1 MIFSSVLELPDRR
14 ADGSSHRAQVGI
26 IVDGWHEDARTFI
39 DAVLRHTSYPVL
51 VLTFDGFEYGHDRVE
66 VFSVKDRTGWAKAT
80 IALLKLNPS
89 AAHVVADISSVLD
102 GDAITPL
109 VDALGDG
116 VVGAG
121 WRGANVD
128 TEDAWR
134 TVNDASGEVDVLL
147 SYLFAVDRD
156 FALENPPHGKARF
169 YRNADLEWSLAMRE
183 AGGRLLVPSTELP
196 VHQERHHG
204 YHDTDP
210 EYRDRES
217 RRTYIRLLDRFRGK
231 DHILAPRS

>member
-1 MIFSSVLELPDRR
+1 M
-14 ADGSSHRAQVGI
+14 
-26 IVDGWHEDARTFI
+26 
-39 DAVLRHTSYPVL
+39 
-51 VLTFDGFEYGHDRVE
+51 
-66 VFSVKDRTGWAKAT
+66 FSVKDRTGWAKAT

-89 AAHVVADISSVLD
+89 AIHVVADTSSILD

-109 VDALGDG
+109 VDLVSGD

-121 WRGANVD
+121 WKGANVD
-128 TEDAWR
+128 TSDEWR
-134 TVNDASGEVDVLL
+134 TVKDAVGEVDVLL

-156 FALENPPHGKARF
+156 AALASPPHAKARF

-183 AGGRLLVPSTELP
+183 AGGRLVVPASPLP
-196 VHQERHHG
+196 VHQERHRG
-204 YHDTDP
+204 YHDSDP
-210 EYRDRES
+210 QIRDRES